1 MVTGISSPAV
11 VVHDVE
17 MSEIADPVGVPRD
30 RDKALSVAYLRTL
43 GASQEEA
50 ARATGVDA
58 RTVGR
63 WESCSWWPEVLTE
76 AAERWLAG
84 AIGKAR
90 KALLD
95 ALDEPDGLLAL
106 KVLERVVPELAPASQ
121 RMELRGALAR
131 LDIDLLPNHLV
142 ARIAA
147 GEHPEAVLA
156 SGASDAAITPSELI
170 AGKLAPGPPPA
181 DPPGT
186 P

>member
-1 MVTGISSPAV
+1 M
-11 VVHDVE
+11 E
-17 MSEIADPVGVPRD
+17 MSENTDPVGCPRD

-50 ARATGVDA
+50 AKATGVDA

-106 KVLERVVPELAPASQ
+106 KV
-121 RMELRGALAR
+121 
-131 LDIDLLPNHLV
+131 
-142 ARIAA
+142 
-147 GEHPEAVLA
+147 
-156 SGASDAAITPSELI
+156 
-170 AGKLAPGPPPA
+170 
-181 DPPGT
+181 
-186 P
+186 